1 MLCSVTAVVS
11 DSWWA
16 RGLQPARPL
25 CPWDSPGKN
34 TGVGCHFLL
43 QRIFLT
49 QGSIKPVSLVSPA
62 LAAKFFT
69 TSVTWAAQEV
79 HTFYFIL
86 FYSIHGS
93 LRKLK
98 KKKKREKMAEAIH
111 FWVLEIEIP
120 TKWCTPGACLVVQ
133 WLRLPFQCR
142 GYWFNPW
149 LGSWDPTCLV
159 AKKPNHKKQKKYCD
173 KCNKDFKNSLHF

>member
-11 DSWWA
+11 DSWRA

-25 CPWDSPGKN
+25 CLWDSPGKN

-43 QRIFLT
+43 QGIFLT
-49 QGSIKPVSLVSPA
+49 QGSIKPVSRVSPA

-98 KKKKREKMAEAIH
+98 KKKKTGEDGRGNPFLSTGDRNTNKMVYSWGLPGGPVVKTSLPMQGVPVQSLVGELRPH
-111 FWVLEIEIP
+111 LP
-120 TKWCTPGACLVVQ
+120 CGQKTKP
-133 WLRLPFQCR
+133 
-142 GYWFNPW
+142 
-149 LGSWDPTCLV
+149 
-159 AKKPNHKKQKKYCD
+159 
-173 KCNKDFKNSLHF
+173 